1 MASRSTS
8 VNNLEIMPKDYLGDS
23 VYAEF
28 DGNGVTLTTNN
39 GYLDDPRNTIYLEPE
54 VYRAL
59 LQFVERQKSNTN
71 TEQK

>member
-1 MASRSTS
+1 
-8 VNNLEIMPKDYLGDS
+8 MPKDYLGDS